1 MEEIRYKYNKYID
14 NELKNKISKLKVD
27 AYDFK
32 DIKFNYNIRI
42 YTVFE
47 KLSEILPYEE
57 EGIEFLDKM
66 ICYIESSD
74 LNSVIKLCDDYEFR
88 FFKLYDYL
96 IDNLNQ
102 NFLNQSLFNLFRGVL
117 LNTKTINGINLSLFI
132 LNIFNP
138 EGLNEIC
145 FNDLQSD
152 IDYLEIVPFFVS
164 DKNYFTNEY
173 FFVLNC
179 FYKGK
184 NINYIL
190 CKFKKNYIKSLNLLL
205 FVFYLYDNDFHNS
218 NNKNLI
224 DFNVLNYL
232 TVIRYKLNLKFKKSI
247 CVNRDR
253 YFKIFKRVESSIESF
268 KYLIRHEEIYHD
280 IKYIHIYL
288 KLFGKESN
296 DLNSDVQNF
305 IKRELIY
312 GIESFDVK
320 KCKYIFEIYNIL
332 DINIL
337 DFIGD
342 LFIKYYENL
351 RFVNLL
357 FRAIIEY
364 KYAMNIIK
372 YFEDTFYISKLI
384 RDTKS
389 ITTVLRALILI
400 YEKNVVDGEIGFKI
414 IKSLIVDK
422 YLYVK
427 YIQYIKY
434 FVIKIMESR

>member
-14 NELKNKISKLKVD
+14 NELKNKISNLKVD
-27 AYDFK
+27 AFDFK
-32 DIKFNYNIRI
+32 DIKFTYNIRI

-66 ICYIESSD
+66 IGYIKSLD
-74 LNSVIKLCDDYEFR
+74 LNSVVKLCDDYEFR

-102 NFLNQSLFNLFRGVL
+102 NFLNQALFNLFRDVL
-117 LNTKTINGINLSLFI
+117 LNTKTINGVNLSLFI
-132 LNIFNP
+132 LSIFNP
-138 EGLNEIC
+138 EGLYEIC
-145 FNDLQSD
+145 FNDIQSN
-152 IDYLEIVPFFVS
+152 IDYLEIVPFLAS

-173 FFVLNC
+173 FFALNC
-179 FYKGK
+179 FYQGK

-190 CKFKKNYIKSLNLLL
+190 GEFKKNNIKSLNVLL
-205 FVFYLYDNDFHNS
+205 FVFYLYGNDFHDF

-232 TVIRYKLNLKFKKSI
+232 RLIRYKLNLNFKKSI

-268 KYLIRHEEIYHD
+268 KYLIRDKDIYHD

-296 DLNSDVQNF
+296 ILNSDVQNF
-305 IKRELIY
+305 IKRELID

-337 DFIGD
+337 NVIGD

-351 RFVNLL
+351 RFVNLI
-357 FRAIIEY
+357 FRVIIEY
-364 KYAMNIIK
+364 KYAMHVIK

-400 YEKNVVDGEIGFKI
+400 YEKNVVDGETGLKI

-427 YIQYIKY
+427 YNEYIKY
-434 FVIKIMESR
+434 FVIKVIESR